1 MSRYRCFFPA
11 LVLVFLAG
19 IPTPAP
25 AQDLTMVWE
34 FRVKAGSEAA
44 FEEAVKAH
52 MEFREANG
60 DPWEWHWYQ
69 QMIGKDPGTYMVRS
83 SGHSWADFD
92 RDMGGEFDE
101 VAGNHWNATVQPLVE
116 EVWNLID
123 QEDSEL
129 SRLPENMDPYT
140 LFNVSVFY
148 LKPDQIMAFSEAVG
162 KYKQVILDHDFPFY
176 WVVQSAVA
184 GADGP
189 AMALVGFAERWA
201 DMAEDPAMEAALVE
215 TYGED
220 GAQELFQQFYGSFH
234 YFENY
239 IGMLRPDLSGGGGM

>member
-1 MSRYRCFFPA
+1 MTRFRWIIPA
-11 LVLVFLAG
+11 LALALLASL
-19 IPTPAP
+19 PTTVAP
-25 AQDLTMVWE
+25 QDLTMVWE
-34 FRVKAGSEAA
+34 FRVKAGSGAA

-69 QMIGKDPGTYMVRS
+69 QMVGKQVGTYMVRS
-83 SGHSWADFD
+83 PGHSWSDFD
-92 RDMGGEFDE
+92 EDLGGEFNDL
-101 VAGNHWNATVQPLVE
+101 AGRHWDATVQPLVE

-123 QEDSEL
+123 QENAEL
-129 SRLPENMDPYT
+129 SRLPETMDAYT

-148 LKPDQIMAFSEAVG
+148 LKPDQLMAFSEAVG
-162 KYKQVILDHDFPFY
+162 KYKQVVIDHDFPFY
-176 WVVQSAVA
+176 WVVQTAVA

-189 AMALVGFAERWA
+189 AMALVGFAESWA
-201 DMAEDPAMEAALVE
+201 DMAEDPAMEAAVVD
-215 TYGED
+215 TYGEE

-239 IGMLRPDLSGGGGM
+239 IGALRPDLSGGEGM